1 MVLFLWSRGTGENV
15 KWSVGR
21 FSIKKNKTVINK
33 PLKFGLI
40 RASYPDVRPMSE
52 SRKSDGDMLEDDLES
67 CSLASTTLEQT
78 HTHTYTYIQSLYQTE
93 NKTGVKPFLSPGS
106 CLGVCEQKN
115 GMEWELCHRDH
126 TRINQTSLVW
136 FRRRVYFIW
145 TRRARCYVTSCLI
158 TTQTWQHA
166 VVLHETS

>member
-1 MVLFLWSRGTGENV
+1 M
-15 KWSVGR
+15 
-21 FSIKKNKTVINK
+21 INK

-78 HTHTYTYIQSLYQTE
+78 HTHTHIQSLYQTG

-106 CLGVCEQKN
+106 CLGVCEQKWI
-115 GMEWELCHRDH
+115 GMGVMSQRSHAYQSDESCV
-126 TRINQTSLVW
+126 ISTSLV
-136 FRRRVYFIW
+136 FYLNER
-145 TRRARCYVTSCLI
+145 S
-158 TTQTWQHA
+158 
-166 VVLHETS
+166 